1 MLTKEEKLAILSKAI
16 DEGARINID
25 VHGLTTKQA
34 EKRINEYAEMMES
47 NVITL
52 THSNSHWHTTKTGSF
67 DQEITVSVFYRPH
80 EEEEYMVEDITFE
93 EVETK

>member
-16 DEGARINID
+16 DEGARITVD
-25 VHGLTTKQA
+25 FHKLTNKQA
-34 EKRINEYAEMMES
+34 ETRISEYAEMMNSDVNTSSYKTS
-47 NVITL
+47 NW
-52 THSNSHWHTTKTGSF
+52 HSTKAGSF
-67 DQEITVSVFYRPH
+67 DEEIMVSAFYRPH

>member
-47 NVITL
+47 DTNAFSYRG
-52 THSNSHWHTTKTGSF
+52 SNWHTTKTGNF